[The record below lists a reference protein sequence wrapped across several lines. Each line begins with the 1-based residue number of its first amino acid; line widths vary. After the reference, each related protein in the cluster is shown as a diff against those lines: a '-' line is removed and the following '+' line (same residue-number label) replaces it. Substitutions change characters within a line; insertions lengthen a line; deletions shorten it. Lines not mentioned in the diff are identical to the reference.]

1 MKKQKRHEPRC
12 FNISIQPAPCSLQ
25 TTYIILLN
33 KCINLMNNF
42 KSIINMLFFYIY
54 GRTIDIIVEIWKFEI
69 EKNMRNKSIGFFG

>member
-1 MKKQKRHEPRC
+1 
-12 FNISIQPAPCSLQ
+12 
-25 TTYIILLN
+25 
-33 KCINLMNNF
+33 MNNF

>member
-1 MKKQKRHEPRC
+1 MKTKIHEPRC

-42 KSIINMLFFYIY
+42 KSIINMLFFSIY